1 MDVAAIRL
9 KDATPTEASELALAP
24 VDDARTRLA
33 YALHDGLTQVV
44 TASVLELEALAR
56 RVELDPTAA
65 SEALA
70 EAAAHLRD
78 ALDEIRALLSG
89 LDPAT
94 GPGERGLERL
104 MTELLE
110 RWQLP
115 VRWWV
120 DGDLG
125 RVPAPVLET
134 ASAVIR
140 EGVTNAA
147 KHGSPG
153 EITARVHATSGHVDV
168 VVHDDGLGFD
178 APGTGHRAGHL
189 GIAMIRRRV
198 KEAGG
203 TLHITSEPGRGT
215 TLRAELPIP
224 DREVQP

>member
-9 KDATPTEASELALAP
+9 RDTAPTEVGKLALA
-24 VDDARTRLA
+24 VDDVRTRLA

-44 TASVLELEALAR
+44 TASVLELEGLAR
-56 RVELDPTAA
+56 RVELDPAAA
-65 SEALA
+65 SESLT
-70 EAAAHLRD
+70 EAAARLRD

-94 GPGERGLERL
+94 GPEESGLERL
-104 MTELLE
+104 MNELLE
-110 RWQLP
+110 RWQLR
-115 VRWWV
+115 VRWSV

-125 RVPAPVLET
+125 RVPAHVVET

-147 KHGSPG
+147 KHGSP
-153 EITARVHATSGHVDV
+153 EEVTAHVRATPGHIEV
-168 VVHDDGLGFD
+168 VIHDDGQGFD
-178 APGTGHRAGHL
+178 VAGAGRRPGHL

-198 KEAGG
+198 EEAGG
-203 TLHITSEPGRGT
+203 TLHITSEPGGGT

-224 DREVQP
+224 DREVRP